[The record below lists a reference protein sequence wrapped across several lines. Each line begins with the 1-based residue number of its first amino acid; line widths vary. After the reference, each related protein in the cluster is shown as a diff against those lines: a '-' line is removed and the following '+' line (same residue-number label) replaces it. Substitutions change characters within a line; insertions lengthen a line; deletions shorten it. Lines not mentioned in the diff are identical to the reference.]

1 MYCSKC
7 GNKVEEGR
15 RECPYCG
22 ASLVQAEIQPEGTSV
37 QSAGVKNESAA
48 GTVQPAEAAEAG
60 TEAAVAFKQN
70 GAPGLSYQPEHLP
83 QSQQELKEYLTQLAQ
98 AEAAPVSASAVNHL
112 VKSGFSTGA
121 VVRFYGAGW
130 ISKQLYPFLQPGER
144 VLALFHIQN
153 RVALRGVRT
162 FLTVTDRRIFRVD
175 KYHIFMKTRIKG
187 VSLSQITSIGAE
199 TEKNWFYSTFI
210 GEKVQICAADGI
222 LKLRMVGCGKA
233 QKLKQALTEYLAGVQ
248 VNPACSNS
256 AYTNQAYANPAYT
269 NPADTSRTKKSKKGL
284 LIGLAAGVLVL
295 GGAAYV
301 AGSILTT
308 ESQTEEIKR
317 ESYGQAD
324 FRAENDSALASGETE
339 PQETAAQETSAMYAQ
354 VPETEPDTALADT
367 AVYSDDPVVAEWE
380 EELAYIQNMSGI
392 DRSQYVLEWS
402 SESYVESR
410 QMEGMSYDIA
420 RLAVNEI
427 YARHGRMFQN
437 EHLQAYFDSK
447 PWYYGT
453 IAPDQFD
460 EGMLS
465 ELEKGNIQTIRQ
477 YMEQV
482 KRQ

>member
-22 ASLVQAEIQPEGTSV
+22 ASLVQAEIQAAGTSV
-37 QSAGVKNESAA
+37 QSAGVKNQSAA
-48 GTVQPAEAAEAG
+48 VTVQPAEAAEAG

-98 AEAAPVSASAVNHL
+98 AEAAPASASAVNHL

-248 VNPACSNS
+248 VNPAYSNT
-256 AYTNQAYANPAYT
+256 AYTNT
-269 NPADTSRTKKSKKGL
+269 ADTSRTKKSKKGL
-284 LIGLAAGVLVL
+284 LIGLAVGVLVL

-301 AGSILTT
+301 AGSVLAT

-324 FRAENDSALASGETE
+324 IPTKNDFVPSAGEAETQENAL
-339 PQETAAQETSAMYAQ
+339 PETSAVYAQ
-354 VPETEPDTALADT
+354 VPESVPDTAPADT
-367 AVYSDDPVVAEWE
+367 AFYSDDPVVAEWE
-380 EELAYIQNMSGI
+380 EELAYIQDMSGI
-392 DRSQYVLEWS
+392 DRSQYVFEWS
-402 SESYVESR
+402 SVSYVEFG
-410 QMEGMSYDIA
+410 QLEGMSYDIA

-427 YARHGRMFQN
+427 YARHGRMFQD
-437 EHLQAYFDSK
+437 EHLQVYFNSK
-447 PWYYGT
+447 PWYYGS

-460 EGMLS
+460 ESLLS
-465 ELEKGNIQTIRQ
+465 ELEKENIQTIRQ

>member
-22 ASLVQAEIQPEGTSV
+22 SSLVQAAPQTTGTSV
-37 QSAGVKNESAA
+37 RLGGAENQPVAGAVQSDK
-48 GTVQPAEAAEAG
+48 AAEA
-60 TEAAVAFKQN
+60 TMEAAVAFKQN

-98 AEAAPVSASAVNHL
+98 AEAAPASASAVNHL

-175 KYHIFMKTRIKG
+175 KYHIFMKTQIKG

-222 LKLRMVGCGKA
+222 LKLRMVGSGKA
-233 QKLKQALTEYLAGVQ
+233 QKLKQELTEYLADVQ
-248 VNPACSNS
+248 VNPACSN
-256 AYTNQAYANPAYT
+256 PAYT
-269 NPADTSRTKKSKKGL
+269 NPAYTNTADTSRRKKRRKEL
-284 LIGLAAGVLVL
+284 LIGLAVGVLVL

-301 AGSILTT
+301 AGSVLAT

-324 FRAENDSALASGETE
+324 IPAKNDSAPSAGEAET
-339 PQETAAQETSAMYAQ
+339 QENALPETSAVYAQ
-354 VPETEPDTALADT
+354 VPESVPDTAPADT
-367 AVYSDDPVVAEWE
+367 AFYSDDPVVAEWE
-380 EELAYIQNMSGI
+380 EELAYIQDMSGI
-392 DRSQYVLEWS
+392 DRSQYVFEWS
-402 SESYVESR
+402 SVPYVEFG
-410 QMEGMSYDIA
+410 QLEGMNYDIA

-427 YARHGRMFQN
+427 YARHGRMFQD
-437 EHLQAYFDSK
+437 EHLQAYFNSK
-447 PWYYGT
+447 PWYYGS

>member
-22 ASLVQAEIQPEGTSV
+22 ASLVQAEIQPEGPSV

-48 GTVQPAEAAEAG
+48 GTVQPAEAEAAM
-60 TEAAVAFKQN
+60 EAAVAFKQN
-70 GAPGLSYQPEHLP
+70 GAPGLSYQSEHLP

-98 AEAAPVSASAVNHL
+98 TEAAPASVSAVNHL

-210 GEKVQICAADGI
+210 GEKVQICAADDI
-222 LKLRMVGCGKA
+222 LKLRMVGRGKA

-248 VNPACSNS
+248 VNPACSN
-256 AYTNQAYANPAYT
+256 QAYSNPAYT
-269 NPADTSRTKKSKKGL
+269 NTADTSRTKKSKKGL

-301 AGSILTT
+301 AGSVLAT

-324 FRAENDSALASGETE
+324 FRAKNETTLASGETE
-339 PQETAAQETSAMYAQ
+339 PQEAAVPETSAMYAQ

-380 EELAYIQNMSGI
+380 EELAYIQDMSGI
-392 DRSQYVLEWS
+392 DRSQYVFEWS
-402 SESYVESR
+402 SVSYVEFG
-410 QMEGMSYDIA
+410 QLEGMNYDIA

-427 YARHGRMFQN
+427 YARHGRMFQD

-465 ELEKGNIQTIRQ
+465 ELEKGNIQTIHQ